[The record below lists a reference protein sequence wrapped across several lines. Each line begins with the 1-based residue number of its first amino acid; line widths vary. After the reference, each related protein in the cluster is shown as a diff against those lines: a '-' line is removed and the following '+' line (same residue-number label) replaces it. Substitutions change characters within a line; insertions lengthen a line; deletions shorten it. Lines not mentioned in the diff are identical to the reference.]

1 MTGPIPPKPKPL
13 DRSER
18 NQFLIQKFIWLA
30 QYFKVEIT
38 KGSLMVQTRKQNV
51 VLIDNTEARREDLIT
66 TVLRAFKDM
75 GASDE
80 ELAVERCRLDN
91 DPEYFYEWVVCLP
104 NWFPKWYY

>member
-1 MTGPIPPKPKPL
+1 
-13 DRSER
+13 
-18 NQFLIQKFIWLA
+18 
-30 QYFKVEIT
+30 
-38 KGSLMVQTRKQNV
+38 MVLTRKQTRKQNV

-104 NWFPKWYY
+104 N